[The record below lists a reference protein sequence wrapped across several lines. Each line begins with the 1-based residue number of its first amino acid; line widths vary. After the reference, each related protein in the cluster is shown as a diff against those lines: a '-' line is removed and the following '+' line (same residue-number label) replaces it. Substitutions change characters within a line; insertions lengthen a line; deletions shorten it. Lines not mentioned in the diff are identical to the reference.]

1 MAEASSRDQ
10 PTFFCH
16 KCITE
21 IRPVLPDYLCPNC
34 NGGFIE
40 QIHVEDSTDQSHS
53 QSDESNRSADE
64 RRSSVD
70 SESDPL
76 QTLFVSTLLNEL
88 SDTGNRSSGRS
99 NHSSPSSSSSSTSQ
113 SPLGGGPSSA
123 SNSSSS
129 QNSSHHTS
137 SISSAS
143 GSSNSSSNMSS
154 SNATSRRSPGAAD
167 SNRSFT
173 MMHGPGINRTTLTFH
188 RHGMDGPHPPS
199 TDMMALIQQILGM
212 ANPPP
217 GPGGVYFPVQM
228 LNIHGS
234 PRDYAWGEGGLDAVI
249 TQLLNNAEGGH
260 GPPPA
265 PQAAIS
271 RLETIRIS
279 NIHIEQSQECPV
291 CKEDFKNEESA
302 KMLPCTH
309 FFHPDCITT
318 WLEMHNTCPVC
329 RKAISDSTSSS
340 HAR

>member
-1 MAEASSRDQ
+1 MAPALFCNINVKYHIIAL
-10 PTFFCH
+10 TIFFLLLVSKALHFFVNVFC
-16 KCITE
+16 
-21 IRPVLPDYLCPNC
+21 LC
-34 NGGFIE
+34 
-40 QIHVEDSTDQSHS
+40 S
-53 QSDESNRSADE
+53 
-64 RRSSVD
+64 
-70 SESDPL
+70 
-76 QTLFVSTLLNEL
+76 
-88 SDTGNRSSGRS
+88 
-99 NHSSPSSSSSSTSQ
+99 
-113 SPLGGGPSSA
+113 
-123 SNSSSS
+123 
-129 QNSSHHTS
+129 
-137 SISSAS
+137 
-143 GSSNSSSNMSS
+143 
-154 SNATSRRSPGAAD
+154 
-167 SNRSFT
+167 
-173 MMHGPGINRTTLTFH
+173 
-188 RHGMDGPHPPS
+188 
-199 TDMMALIQQILGM
+199 LIQQILGM